1 MANGDREADLFREAM
16 SDVDP
21 IDHDRHMPEIH
32 YRPPVSISQLEREVL
47 RELDALVQGEGELV
61 LHDPSDYQD
70 AKVPGLDP
78 RTMKQLRRGEFT
90 VQADLDL
97 HGKDAETA
105 RTLVERFIV
114 DAQARGLR
122 CLRIVHGRGR
132 GPQADPAALAGAR
145 AGALTGPRL
154 LLGASPRWRR
164 GRHLCPASPWT
175 ERGQPG
181 GMIPEASQLS

>member
-1 MANGDREADLFREAM
+1 MANGDRDADLFREAM

-61 LHDPSDYQD
+61 LHDPSDYQE

-132 GPQADPAALAGAR
+132 NSPGGVAVLKQNLPRWLGRGPARLLVLAYCSAPAHDGGVGATYVLLRRGPRGASR
-145 AGALTGPRL
+145 AG
-154 LLGASPRWRR
+154 
-164 GRHLCPASPWT
+164 
-175 ERGQPG
+175 
-181 GMIPEASQLS
+181 